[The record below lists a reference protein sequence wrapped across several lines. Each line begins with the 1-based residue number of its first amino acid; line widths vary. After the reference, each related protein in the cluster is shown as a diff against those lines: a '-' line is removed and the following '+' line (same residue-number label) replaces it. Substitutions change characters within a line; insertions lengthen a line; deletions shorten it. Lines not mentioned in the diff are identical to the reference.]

1 MSHEKEN
8 QMLEGIAIVGMAG
21 RFPGS
26 KNIAEFWSH
35 LQNGNETISD
45 FTEEE
50 LKAAGVDP
58 DLMQDPQYVK
68 RGGLLQDRDL
78 FDANF
83 FDYTAKEAEV
93 TDPSHRLFLETAW
106 EALETAG
113 YDAEQYPGRI
123 GVYGGVGQ
131 NSFSYHL
138 YGNPGVFGQIG
149 ALQATL
155 ATSYDFLATRVAYKL
170 NLTGP
175 AITLQTA
182 CSTSLVA
189 VHQACQQLLMHEC
202 DMALAGGVAIKLLEA
217 EGYLYQEGS
226 ILSPDGHCRAFDEQ
240 AQGTI
245 GGDGVGVVVLK
256 RLEDALEDGDS
267 IYAVIRGS
275 AVNNDGAGKIGFTA
289 PSVDGQAQ
297 VILDALAVAGV
308 EADSIAYIETH
319 GTGTPLGDPIEI
331 AALTNAYRESTDR
344 VGYCALGSLKTNIG
358 HLDAAAG
365 VTGLIK
371 AALMLQHGQLV
382 PSLHFE
388 KANPKLGIESS
399 PFYVNTE
406 LKSWTRGVEPRRAG
420 VSSFGMGG
428 TNAHVVLEEAPHA
441 TASSESSRKWKL
453 LVLSAKTGSA
463 LNAATENLAA
473 HLQANPQAELA
484 DVAFTLQTGRRAF
497 DHRRVVAV
505 ESHADAVAALEAM
518 DSKRVLTGEAQTRDR
533 SVVFLFPGQGAQYVN
548 MGLDLYREEP
558 VFREQVDACAE
569 ALQPTLGVDLRDV
582 LYPSADRVEQAG
594 ELLRQT
600 YLTQPALFV
609 IEYALAKLWMELGVQ
624 PDAMLGH
631 SIGEYVAAV
640 FAGVMSLEDALQLV
654 AMRGKLM
661 QSLPEGTML
670 AVPLTEA
677 EVLPLLGAGLSLAAV
692 NGPRACVVAGTTEA
706 VQQLEAQ
713 LQAQEVEC
721 RRLVTSHAFHSEM
734 MDPIL
739 AAFAEAVQEV
749 ELHAPQLAYLSN
761 VSGTWITAE
770 EATDPAYWVKHL
782 RGTVR
787 FADNVRE
794 LLQEPGRLFLEV
806 GPGRSL
812 IGLTRQQVAAE
823 GAQEVLLSSLRHRDE
838 QLSDAAFL
846 LTALGKLWLSGL
858 KIDWTL
864 LYPGETRHR
873 LALPTYP
880 FERKRYWLE
889 RKAGAAAKIQ
899 RKKADIADWFY
910 VPTWKKSLLIADEA
924 TDAQRWL
931 LFLDETG
938 TGAKLAERLTEAGHR
953 VVTVAAGASFAKTE
967 ADAYTVH
974 PAEREDYSRLFDDL
988 AAAERLPQKIVHLF
1002 GVTDTAGEYEE
1013 TQAKGFYSL
1022 LGLAQALGEQT
1033 LAGGV
1038 EIGVITNNL
1047 QEVLSDTVTVPAR
1060 ATALGLCK
1068 VIPQELTGVT
1078 ARAIDIDSATDA
1090 ALLIAELSADSADTV
1105 VAYRRS
1111 LRFVQTYEA
1120 VRLPQRSAAV
1130 HENAV
1135 VLITGA
1141 NTPNGQAAAAYFE
1154 QHQNAKLVLITHD
1167 AEATDAHAV
1176 SVHVQSSD
1184 AAAVSVQSPTSNSI
1198 EITVQPQL
1206 ATGASSQTNKADRLY
1221 FTANITDLA
1230 QIQSIVQKAAE
1241 QFGEI
1246 TGVIHAEDP
1255 RGTGMLQL
1263 KTQEMTA
1270 AVLDPK
1276 VKGALVLEQAL
1287 ADAKLDFFLL
1297 YNSTVA
1303 ATGGF
1308 GQSDN
1313 CAAGAFLDAF
1323 AAARA
1328 RTHAINWGIWKWD
1341 DWQEQQLQ
1349 GVAELAQ
1356 QLRET
1361 RETFGIT
1368 EAEGWEALTRVLS
1381 FGLPQTVVSTQD
1393 FHDVLQASQS
1403 FTAAGFLEALE
1414 ESRQAALAGAQS
1426 NSNYVAPRN
1435 DLETTIAGFW
1445 AELFGVQQPSVQA
1458 DFFDLGG
1465 NSLVAIQLVT
1475 RMRKQFGMDFPINT
1489 IFESPTIEAL
1499 AQMVESN
1506 QLGQE
1511 KIDALEDLLKQIEG
1525 MSDEDLLAKM
1535 LEEETK

>member
-8 QMLEGIAIVGMAG
+8 QLLEGIAIVGMSG

-26 KNIAEFWSH
+26 KNIAEFWAH
-35 LQNGNETISD
+35 LQNGDETITE

-50 LKAAGVDP
+50 LKAAGVDS
-58 DLMQDPQYVK
+58 DLLQDPQYVK
-68 RGGLLQDRDL
+68 RGGLLQDRDM

-138 YGNPGVFGQIG
+138 YSNQGLFGQIG

-175 AITLQTA
+175 ALTVQTA

-226 ILSPDGHCRAFDEQ
+226 ILSPDGHCRAFDER

-256 RLEDALEDGDS
+256 RLEDALEDGDQ

-308 EADSIAYIETH
+308 DADTISYIETH

-331 AALTNAYRESTDR
+331 SALTNAYRDSTDR
-344 VGYCALGSLKTNIG
+344 VGYCALGSLKTNMG

-371 AALMLQHGQLV
+371 AALMLKHGQLV

-388 KANPKLGIESS
+388 KANPKLGLDSS

-406 LKSWTRGVEPRRAG
+406 LKEWAAGESPRRAG

-428 TNAHVVLEEAPHA
+428 TNAHVVLEEAPVLDS
-441 TASSESSRKWKL
+441 SSESSRKWKL
-453 LVLSAKTGSA
+453 LVLSAKTGTA

-473 HLQANPQAELA
+473 HLQANPQGDLA

-505 ESHADAVAALEAM
+505 ESHEDAVAALEAM
-518 DSKRVLTGEAQTRDR
+518 DGKRVVTGESQTRDR

-548 MGLDLYREEP
+548 MGLELYREEP
-558 VFREQVDACAE
+558 VFREQIDFCADALRSAI
-569 ALQPTLGVDLRDV
+569 GVDLREV
-582 LYPSADRVEQAG
+582 LYPAADKAEEAS

-600 YLTQPALFV
+600 YITQPALFV

-640 FAGVMSLEDALQLV
+640 LAGVMSLEDALKLV
-654 AMRGKLM
+654 AVRGKLM
-661 QSLPEGTML
+661 QSLPAGTML
-670 AVPLTEA
+670 AVPLAEA
-677 EVLPLLGAGLSLAAV
+677 DVLPLLGEGLSLAAV
-692 NGPRACVVAGTTEA
+692 NGPQACVVAGTFAAME
-706 VQQLEAQ
+706 VLEQ
-713 LQAQEVEC
+713 KLQAQEVEC
-721 RRLVTSHAFHSEM
+721 RRLVTSHAFHSAM

-739 AAFAEAVQEV
+739 EQFTEAVRSV
-749 ELHAPQLAYLSN
+749 ELHAPQMPYLSN
-761 VSGTWITAE
+761 VSGTWITAA
-770 EATDPAYWVKHL
+770 EATDPAYWAKHL

-787 FADNVRE
+787 FAANVRE

-812 IGLTRQQVAAE
+812 IGLTRQQVAQE

-838 QLSDAAFL
+838 QVSDAAFL

-864 LYPGETRHR
+864 LYAGEMRHR

-889 RKAGAAAKIQ
+889 RKHSTVAKLQ
-899 RKKADIADWFY
+899 RKKADVADWFY
-910 VPTWKKSLLIADEA
+910 VPTWKKSLLIADPA
-924 TDAQRWL
+924 TDAQNWL

-938 TGAKLAERLTEAGHR
+938 VGAKLAERLTSAGHR
-953 VVTVAAGASFAKTE
+953 VVTVAAGADFAKTE
-967 ADAYTVH
+967 AGAYTVR
-974 PAEREDYSRLFDDL
+974 PADREDYSKLLDEL
-988 AAAERLPQKIVHLF
+988 AAAELLPHKIAHLF
-1002 GVTDTAGEYEE
+1002 GVIAEAGEYE
-1013 TQAKGFYSL
+1013 QLQGKGFYSL
-1022 LGLAQALGEQT
+1022 LALSQALGEQT
-1033 LAGGV
+1033 LAHGV
-1038 EIGVITNNL
+1038 QLGVITNNL
-1047 QEVLSDTVTVPAR
+1047 QDVLADTVTAPAR

-1078 ARAIDIDSATDA
+1078 TCAIDIDGGTDVDQ
-1090 ALLIAELSADSADTV
+1090 LIAEFSADASDSV
-1105 VAYRRS
+1105 IAYRRN
-1111 LRFVQTYEA
+1111 LRFTQTFEA
-1120 VRLPQRSAAV
+1120 ARLPKRSATLRD
-1130 HENAV
+1130 NPV

-1141 NTPNGQAAAAYFE
+1141 SAPNAQSVASFLASTT
-1154 QHQNAKLVLITHD
+1154 NAKLVLVTHD
-1167 AEATDAHAV
+1167 AEAA
-1176 SVHVQSSD
+1176 S
-1184 AAAVSVQSPTSNSI
+1184 
-1198 EITVQPQL
+1198 L
-1206 ATGASSQTNKADRLY
+1206 TGGEDDGHLY
-1221 FTANITDLA
+1221 FTADITDLGQMQA
-1230 QIQSIVQKAAE
+1230 IVQQATAR
-1241 QFGEI
+1241 FGEI
-1246 TGVIHAEDP
+1246 TGVVHAEDP

-1263 KTQEMTA
+1263 KTQEMTS

-1323 AAARA
+1323 AASRA
-1328 RTHAINWGIWKWD
+1328 NTHSVSWGIWKWD
-1341 DWQEQQLQ
+1341 DWQEQQLA
-1349 GVAELAQ
+1349 GVAELHQ
-1356 QLRET
+1356 QLREA

-1368 EAEGWEALTRVLS
+1368 DGEGIEALNRMLS

-1426 NSNYVAPRN
+1426 NSNYVAPRT
-1435 DLETTIAGFW
+1435 DLEATIAGFW

-1499 AQMVESN
+1499 AQMVENN

-1511 KIDALEDLLKQIEG
+1511 KLDALDELLKQIEG
-1525 MSDEDLLAKM
+1525 MSDDDLLAKM

>member
-8 QMLEGIAIVGMAG
+8 QLLEGIAIVGMSG

-26 KNIAEFWSH
+26 KNIAEFWAN
-35 LQNGNETISD
+35 LQNGMETISE

-50 LKAAGVDP
+50 LKAAGVDA
-58 DLMQDPQYVK
+58 DLLQDPQYVK
-68 RGGLLQDRDL
+68 RGGLLQDREL
-78 FDANF
+78 FDAHF

-123 GVYGGVGQ
+123 GVYGGVGA

-138 YGNPGVFGQIG
+138 SANRALFEQIG

-175 AITLQTA
+175 ALTVQTA

-256 RLEDALEDGDS
+256 RLEDALEDGDQ

-275 AVNNDGAGKIGFTA
+275 AVNNDGAEKIGFTA

-308 EADSIAYIETH
+308 EADTISYIETH
-319 GTGTPLGDPIEI
+319 GTATPLGDPIEV

-344 VGYCALGSLKTNIG
+344 VGYCALGSLKTNMG

-365 VTGLIK
+365 VAGLIK
-371 AALMLQHGQLV
+371 ATLMLKHAQFV

-388 KANPKLGIESS
+388 KANPKLGLESS

-406 LKSWTRGVEPRRAG
+406 LKAWPSGREPRRAG

-428 TNAHVVLEEAPHA
+428 TNAHVVLEEAPVA
-441 TASSESSRKWKL
+441 EVGSESLRNWQL
-453 LVLSAKTGSA
+453 LVLSAKTSTA
-463 LNAATENLAA
+463 LTSATENVAA
-473 HLQANPQAELA
+473 HLRENRQGELA
-484 DVAFTLQTGRRAF
+484 DVAYTLQTGRRAF
-497 DHRRVVAV
+497 DHRRIVAV
-505 ESHADAVAALEAM
+505 QSHEDAVAALTAL
-518 DSKRVLTGEAQTRDR
+518 DGKRVFTAESETRDR
-533 SVVFLFPGQGAQYVN
+533 SVVFLFPGQGAQNVN

-558 VFREQVDACAE
+558 VFREQVDLCSEQLKAH
-569 ALQPTLGVDLRDV
+569 LGFDLRDV
-582 LYPSADRVEQAG
+582 LYPAVDKQEEAQER
-594 ELLRQT
+594 LRQT
-600 YLTQPALFV
+600 SITQPALFV
-609 IEYALAKLWMELGVQ
+609 IEYALAKLWIELGVQ
-624 PDAMLGH
+624 PSAMLGH

-640 FAGVMSLEDALQLV
+640 FAGVMSLEDALKLV
-654 AMRGKLM
+654 AVRGKLM

-670 AVPLTEA
+670 AVPLAEA

-706 VQQLEAQ
+706 VEQLEAQ

-739 AAFAEAVQEV
+739 AAFAEAVQGV

-761 VSGTWITAE
+761 VSGSWITAE
-770 EATDPAYWVKHL
+770 EATDPNYWVKHL

-787 FADNVRE
+787 FADNVHE

-823 GAQEVLLSSLRHRDE
+823 GAQEVLLSSMRHRDE
-838 QLSDAAFL
+838 QVSDAAFL
-846 LTALGKLWLSGL
+846 LTSLGRIWLSGL
-858 KIDWTL
+858 KLDWTR
-864 LYPGETRHR
+864 LYQAETRR
-873 LALPTYP
+873 RVALPTYP

-889 RKAGAAAKIQ
+889 RKAGTTAKIQ

-910 VPTWKKSLLIADEA
+910 VPTWKKSLLIADDA
-924 TDAQRWL
+924 TDAKHWL

-938 TGAKLAERLTEAGHR
+938 AGAELAKRLTTAGHH

-967 ADAYTVH
+967 ADAYTVR
-974 PAEREDYSRLFDDL
+974 PAEREDYSLLLDDL
-988 AAAERLPQKIVHLF
+988 ATAERLPQKIVHLF
-1002 GVTDTAGEYEE
+1002 GVTDAADDYEE
-1013 TQAKGFYSL
+1013 TQGKGFYSL

-1033 LAGGV
+1033 LADGV

-1047 QEVLSDTVTVPAR
+1047 QDVLNDIVTAPAR

-1068 VIPQELTGVT
+1068 VIPQELTGVS
-1078 ARAIDIDSATDA
+1078 ARAIDIDSVTDA
-1090 ALLIAELSADSADTV
+1090 ALLIAELSAESVDTV

-1120 VRLPQRSAAV
+1120 VRLPQRSASV
-1130 HENAV
+1130 HANAV

-1167 AEATDAHAV
+1167 AEATDPHAV
-1176 SVHVQSSD
+1176 TVHVQSSD

-1198 EITVQPQL
+1198 EITVQPQS
-1206 ATGASSQTNKADRLY
+1206 ATEAGSQTKTADRLY

-1230 QIQSIVQKAAE
+1230 QIQSIVQRATE

-1276 VKGALVLEQAL
+1276 VKGALVLERAL

-1313 CAAGAFLDAF
+1313 CAAGMFLDAF

-1328 RTHAINWGIWKWD
+1328 HTHTVNWGIWKWD
-1341 DWQEQQLQ
+1341 DWQEQQLT
-1349 GVAELAQ
+1349 GVAELHQ
-1356 QLRET
+1356 QLREA
-1361 RETFGIT
+1361 RLAFGIT
-1368 EAEGWEALTRVLS
+1368 EAEGWEALTRILS

-1435 DLETTIAGFW
+1435 ELEETIAGFW
-1445 AELFGVQQPSVQA
+1445 AELFGINRPSIQA

-1511 KIDALEDLLKQIEG
+1511 KLDALEELLKQIEG
-1525 MSDEDLLAKM
+1525 MSDDDLLAKM